1 MQIEEA
7 NQAKDAAKAATND
20 GAAGNKDRMADA
32 TSSETLSDVE
42 KTEEGSTKNPS
53 GASSGERSSVPAPD
67 GAPDTSRSGRADG
80 SDDAGPM

>member
-1 MQIEEA
+1 MEEVKE
-7 NQAKDAAKAATND
+7 AKDAAGAATNE

-32 TSSETLSDVE
+32 TSSDTLSDVE
-42 KTEEGSTKNPS
+42 NTEQSLKNPS
-53 GASSGERSSVPAPD
+53 GTSVDERFSVPTPD